1 VLVIEEHAPMPS
13 LEDAIILAASAHR
26 GQRDKA
32 GRPYILHPL
41 RMMLRLQT
49 DEERLVAVLHDV
61 VEDSDV
67 TLDDLRRQGYGERIV
82 AAVDHLTRREGESY
96 DDFVARAAAD
106 PLARAVKVADLEDN
120 LDTTRLAEITERDQE
135 RLARYQRALDSIRRA
150 AP

>member
-1 VLVIEEHAPMPS
+1 MPS

-82 AAVDHLTRREGESY
+82 AAVDRLTRREGESY

>member
-1 VLVIEEHAPMPS
+1 MPS

-82 AAVDHLTRREGESY
+82 AAVDRLTRREGESY

-135 RLARYQRALDSIRRA
+135 RLARYRQALDSIRRA

>member
-1 VLVIEEHAPMPS
+1 
-13 LEDAIILAASAHR
+13 
-26 GQRDKA
+26 
-32 GRPYILHPL
+32 
-41 RMMLRLQT
+41 MLRLQT

>member
-1 VLVIEEHAPMPS
+1 MPS